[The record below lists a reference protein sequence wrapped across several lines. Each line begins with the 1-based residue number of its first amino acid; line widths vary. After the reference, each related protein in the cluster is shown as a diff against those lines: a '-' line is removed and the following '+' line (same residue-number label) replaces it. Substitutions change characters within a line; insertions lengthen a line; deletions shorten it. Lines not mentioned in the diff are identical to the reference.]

1 MRYRNGVRVMRC
13 LIAAACLLSLTG
25 IAAQGGAAELPAN
38 IRQAGVI
45 RIAVNAIYPPMEYK
59 DPQSN
64 KLIGLDIDL
73 GDALAQRLGVKF
85 VWQESAFEQ
94 LIPSLETGRADM
106 ILSGL
111 SDLPARRASLDFI
124 DYLKSG
130 AQFYTLARSEVTQ
143 EAELCGKRVGTSRS
157 TSFPAEIRKWSA
169 MHCEGAGKPAIQE
182 VDAESTADARAQL
195 RQGRIDAAVQG
206 SETLPYVM
214 SLEPGTYRVLG
225 LPFTTVLQG
234 IAFRKADIALRD
246 AVADAL
252 QALIADGTYGKI
264 LAKWHLSGNAVDTA
278 LLDGA
283 PRR

>member
-1 MRYRNGVRVMRC
+1 MRC
-13 LIAAACLLSLTG
+13 FLAAGCLFSLTS
-25 IAAQGGAAELPAN
+25 IAISANAADLPAN

-59 DPQSN
+59 DPQTN

-130 AQFYTLARSEVTQ
+130 AQFYVLASSKVTQ
-143 EAELCGKRVGTSRS
+143 EADLCGKRVGTSRS

-169 MHCEGAGKPAIQE
+169 AHCEGAGKPAIQE

-206 SETLPYVM
+206 SETIPYVM

-225 LPFTTVLQG
+225 TPFTTVLQG
-234 IAFRKADIALRD
+234 IAFRKSDTALRD

-252 QALIADGTYGKI
+252 QAVIADGTYGKI
-264 LAKWHLSGNAVDTA
+264 LAKWHLSGNAVDA
-278 LLDGA
+278 PMLDGA
-283 PRR
+283 PR